1 MRISNLHIKKKSI
14 SAANSQTKKMERVQ
28 SQLLTSQKNAN
39 PSEDP
44 KAMITSLYHRV
55 RINQIDQ
62 YQKNISDTKSFINVE
77 HDKLSSFSEIM
88 RNIRQLNIQAANGP
102 LNNEERIN
110 IAVHIEQNL
119 QQLIKMA
126 NAQYEDNYI
135 FSGTKTDVKPFLDE
149 SNHSNKLG
157 MPITTRVKY
166 LGDGLEIKREIDFDK
181 EFNLS
186 NNGSKIFWAQNH
198 SVVSTTDGQNYI
210 APTKEKIAIDN
221 YVVEILPG
229 ESLSSIVK
237 KINDQVPTAKAF
249 IQELKTGEKTLGL
262 ESNFPHQLQIEDRN
276 GGTVLRD
283 LGILKEGA
291 RGNEIFDNIKE
302 DAIVHNGSVFDA
314 IIQLRDSIIDDDV
327 ENISNRD
334 LGAITQ
340 GYKNIIENQ
349 SKISAAKWHL
359 DSYSKDLDNERVHS
373 IARKSQ
379 VEDANILES
388 IVEYNQLSNV
398 HRLSLQTAARLVR
411 PTLLDYL
418 S

>member
-1 MRISNLHIKKKSI
+1 
-14 SAANSQTKKMERVQ
+14 
-28 SQLLTSQKNAN
+28 
-39 PSEDP
+39 
-44 KAMITSLYHRV
+44 MITSLYHRV

-229 ESLSSIVK
+229 ESLSSIRK
-237 KINDQVPTAKAF
+237 K
-249 IQELKTGEKTLGL
+249 
-262 ESNFPHQLQIEDRN
+262 
-276 GGTVLRD
+276 
-283 LGILKEGA
+283 
-291 RGNEIFDNIKE
+291 
-302 DAIVHNGSVFDA
+302 
-314 IIQLRDSIIDDDV
+314 
-327 ENISNRD
+327 
-334 LGAITQ
+334 
-340 GYKNIIENQ
+340 
-349 SKISAAKWHL
+349 
-359 DSYSKDLDNERVHS
+359 
-373 IARKSQ
+373 
-379 VEDANILES
+379 
-388 IVEYNQLSNV
+388 
-398 HRLSLQTAARLVR
+398 
-411 PTLLDYL
+411 
-418 S
+418 